1 MKFAKK
7 RETTARDQRDLAP
20 RRWGSGD
27 WWTRTRTAS
36 GVSRCAALPR
46 RASRETSWALAHFA
60 DSTVGRKKTDRGS
73 LLGSFDGGR
82 CVRRSS
88 RPIEFLFFVDLTSN
102 KRREAAAG
110 GTRSG
115 LSRGDRRA
123 IARGSASID
132 RIQPQTRVS
141 ASTNALEYS
150 RRGARE
156 APICANVLARRKT
169 IDATSPRDRRPRSTL
184 TARSTLGSLSTTDSL
199 PRR

>member
-1 MKFAKK
+1 M
-7 RETTARDQRDLAP
+7 Q
-20 RRWGSGD
+20 
-27 WWTRTRTAS
+27 TRTRTAS
-36 GVSRCAALPR
+36 GFSRCATLPR
-46 RASRETSWALAHFA
+46 RASRETSWAIAHFA

-102 KRREAAAG
+102 KTEAAAG

-141 ASTNALEYS
+141 ASANALEYS

-156 APICANVLARRKT
+156 APICANVLWVLARRKT